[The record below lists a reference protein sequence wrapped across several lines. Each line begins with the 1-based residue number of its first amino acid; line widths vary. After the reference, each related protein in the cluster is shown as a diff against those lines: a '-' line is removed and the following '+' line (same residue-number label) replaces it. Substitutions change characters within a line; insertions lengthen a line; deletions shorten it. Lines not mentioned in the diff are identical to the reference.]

1 MAASD
6 LLHSSKVLGYAPPPP
21 SSPPLIKTR
30 RPPVLFYG
38 T

>member
-1 MAASD
+1 MAAFD
-6 LLHSSKVLGYAPPPP
+6 LLHSSKVLGYVPPPP
-21 SSPPLIKTR
+21 SSPSLIKTR